1 MHKKSALI
9 IGGGP
14 AGLTAAYELCKHSD
28 ITPIVVEMSSY
39 WGGISRT
46 ESQNG
51 NRIDIGGHRFFSKSD
66 KVMDWWQNIM
76 PIYSDETSFEITYQN
91 QKRTI
96 NTENNAHP
104 ADDSERVML
113 VRNRKSRILS
123 NKAFLD
129 YPISLNLETLKKL
142 GLKQIVLIG
151 FSYIKSFLFPIRDE
165 KSLEDFL
172 INRFGKQLYEVFFK
186 SYTEKVWGVPC
197 SSISADW
204 GRQRIK
210 GLSVVKTITAAVRK
224 KIGATNKSISQ
235 KDTETSLIEYFLY
248 PKYGPG
254 QMWELVASEVA
265 DSGGVLMQHKE
276 VTQINI
282 ENQKICSV
290 VTRDV
295 KSNELE
301 TISCDFLFSTMPV
314 KHLIRAMEYK
324 IPTNVKRI
332 SEGLLYRD
340 FITVGLLFD
349 KIEFDLDDNWIYVQE
364 STVQV
369 GRIQIFNNWSPY
381 LVKDPSKVWIGLE
394 YFCDTSDE
402 IWNMKSTDIVAL
414 AHKELNVLGF
424 ISDEANV
431 LDKRVIKVPK
441 AYPAY
446 YGTYAEFDA
455 VKDFTN
461 SFENMFLIGRN
472 GMHRYNNQDHSML
485 TAMQAV
491 ENIITNSSDKENIWA
506 VNTEE
511 DYHETKNP

>member
-51 NRIDIGGHRFFSKSD
+51 NRIDIGGHRFLSKSD

-104 ADDSERVML
+104 AHDSERVML

-224 KIGATNKSISQ
+224 K
-235 KDTETSLIEYFLY
+235 
-248 PKYGPG
+248 
-254 QMWELVASEVA
+254 
-265 DSGGVLMQHKE
+265 
-276 VTQINI
+276 
-282 ENQKICSV
+282 
-290 VTRDV
+290 
-295 KSNELE
+295 
-301 TISCDFLFSTMPV
+301 
-314 KHLIRAMEYK
+314 
-324 IPTNVKRI
+324 
-332 SEGLLYRD
+332 
-340 FITVGLLFD
+340 
-349 KIEFDLDDNWIYVQE
+349 
-364 STVQV
+364 
-369 GRIQIFNNWSPY
+369 
-381 LVKDPSKVWIGLE
+381 
-394 YFCDTSDE
+394 
-402 IWNMKSTDIVAL
+402 
-414 AHKELNVLGF
+414 
-424 ISDEANV
+424 
-431 LDKRVIKVPK
+431 
-441 AYPAY
+441 
-446 YGTYAEFDA
+446 
-455 VKDFTN
+455 
-461 SFENMFLIGRN
+461 
-472 GMHRYNNQDHSML
+472 
-485 TAMQAV
+485 
-491 ENIITNSSDKENIWA
+491 
-506 VNTEE
+506 
-511 DYHETKNP
+511 